1 MKSAVEAQSV
11 WALMLAVV
19 ALLPAARGVWLN
31 MPSSGWK
38 CVYEELQ
45 TNAVVLGDYYS
56 FYGDGDHNYTIHPT
70 LTVKVSSP
78 HGSTLYEKKKS
89 GYGQFAFTANEPGTY
104 ASCFTVD
111 NDDHTGNTVS
121 VGLEWKI
128 GVATKDWDSVAKKEK
143 IEGLDLEMKKL
154 QDYVQAIKDN
164 MIRLMSKD
172 LGIRY
177 ASVQTNARVAHY
189 SQASLGLCIVVS
201 ALQLWYL
208 RRYFRKKKLI

>member
-1 MKSAVEAQSV
+1 
-11 WALMLAVV
+11 
-19 ALLPAARGVWLN
+19 WLN

-45 TNAVVLGDYYS
+45 TNVVVLGDYHS

-70 LTVKVSSP
+70 LTIKVSSP
-78 HGSTLYEKKKS
+78 HGSNLYKKEKS
-89 GYGQFAFTANEPGTY
+89 GYGRFAFTASEPGTY
-104 ASCFTVD
+104 AACLTVD
-111 NDDHTGNTVS
+111 NDDHNGNTVT
-121 VGLEWKI
+121 VGLDWKT

-164 MIRLMSKD
+164 MNRLMSKD

-177 ASVQTNARVAHY
+177 ASVQTNARVAKY